1 MQPKGCNVAG
11 LCATLELHIS
21 QLPGEIVTT
30 LDITRTIDIQ
40 APVTRV
46 WQALTQPDLI
56 AEWFGDTADFVA
68 EDGHSGAFGWEGHGS
83 FRVMVEHVEE
93 PKTLV
98 YRWAR
103 VRDVDPV
110 PGNSTV
116 VRFDL
121 EPIAGGTRL
130 TLVETGFEELDDP
143 RGHHDGNS
151 DGWTTELGDLVD
163 YLTR

>member
-1 MQPKGCNVAG
+1 MQ
-11 LCATLELHIS
+11 
-21 QLPGEIVTT
+21 TT
-30 LDITRTIDIQ
+30 LDITRTIDID
-40 APVTRV
+40 APVNKV
-46 WQALTQPDLI
+46 WEALTRPELI
-56 AEWFGDTADFVA
+56 AEWFGDTAQFAA
-68 EDGHSGAFGWEGHGS
+68 EEGGAGAFGWAGHGI
-83 FRVMVEHVEE
+83 FRVIVEHVEE

-103 VRDVDPV
+103 ERDVDPV

-121 EPIAGGTRL
+121 EPTARGTRL

-151 DGWTTELGDLVD
+151 EGWTAELADLVD